1 LKTHDTGAQAAPKE
15 EKWKP
20 IEKTHPRLSANL
32 PLWCCAGREGMMS
45 EQLEEVISDLLAEAL
60 VEDFLSNPPREEE
73 SVAELAATK
82 G

>member
-1 LKTHDTGAQAAPKE
+1 
-15 EKWKP
+15 
-20 IEKTHPRLSANL
+20 
-32 PLWCCAGREGMMS
+32 MMS
-45 EQLEEVISDLLAEAL
+45 EQLEEMISDLLAEAL